1 MAQVQAG
8 DFYLTSTALPYEMRW
23 QAREGDTFEVSI
35 CISPIRCL
43 SPPHGEGGHH
53 DRTEALATGID
64 DRTPEIIPELQMI
77 HWGNS
82 CR

>member
-1 MAQVQAG
+1 MAGQRRRH
-8 DFYLTSTALPYEMRW
+8 FRSEHLYLTHSLFVA
-23 QAREGDTFEVSI
+23 
-35 CISPIRCL
+35 
-43 SPPHGEGGHH
+43 PHGEGGHH

-64 DRTPEIIPELQMI
+64 DRAPAIQAVIFPRPEIIPELQMI

>member
-43 SPPHGEGGHH
+43 SPPMARVVIMIG
-53 DRTEALATGID
+53 RRRWRQAL
-64 DRTPEIIPELQMI
+64 MI
-77 HWGNS
+77 APQ
-82 CR
+82 RFRP